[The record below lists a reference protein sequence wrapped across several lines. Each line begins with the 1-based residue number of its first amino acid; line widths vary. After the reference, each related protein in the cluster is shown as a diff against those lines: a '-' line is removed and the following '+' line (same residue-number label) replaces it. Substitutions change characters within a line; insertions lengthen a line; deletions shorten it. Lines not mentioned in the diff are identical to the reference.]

1 MNRRMKQKNTSLTA
15 QLLTLAVFFI
25 FTACSD
31 STTGSGDT
39 DPELETNQITDLNA
53 RGEDG
58 HFTFFSLRNGNTV
71 ALSDSASANWD
82 LAFKGTTILVNSG
95 VSGPG
100 EGGAILLDLPFEE
113 VEMAP
118 SEGYRTDSAEEL
130 AIPAGAGNGW
140 YSYDFATHT
149 IAPIEDKTIVICTG
163 DGKHYAKVEIG
174 HYYLGSP
181 DMSSDEFMNNPELRE
196 SGYYTFR
203 YTIQLEESVRDLTKN

>member
-1 MNRRMKQKNTSLTA
+1 M
-15 QLLTLAVFFI
+15 
-25 FTACSD
+25 
-31 STTGSGDT
+31 
-39 DPELETNQITDLNA
+39 DPEIETNQITDLNA

-130 AIPAGAGNGW
+130 AIPAGAGRSEERRG
-140 YSYDFATHT
+140 
-149 IAPIEDKTIVICTG
+149 
-163 DGKHYAKVEIG
+163 GKDC
-174 HYYLGSP
+174 GSRRRRTSP
-181 DMSSDEFMNNPELRE
+181 RH
-196 SGYYTFR
+196 R
-203 YTIQLEESVRDLTKN
+203 R